1 MTANA
6 TGQRILMTNCE
17 GRIFFFKN
25 FSQQEEQFERQIE
38 DNLSSLNVSSA
49 GDKTPWFSQ
58 NSFPTHYQRNID
70 LTTVFNETL
79 TGVFYENLMSHNFKK
94 RLFWKNCALTTY
106 ATGQRIL
113 MTNCEGGIFFFFFS
127 KNLLSGK
134 NNLKDKCIENLSSLN
149 VSSAGGKTPW
159 FSQNSFPG
167 SLSWRFIIQSNISTT
182 ANFFCPQEGRWGDV
196 RLYYES
202 PT

>member
-1 MTANA
+1 MRADFFF
-6 TGQRILMTNCE
+6 
-17 GRIFFFKN
+17 FFFKK

-113 MTNCEGGIFFFFFS
+113 MTNCEGGIFFFFFF
-127 KNLLSGK
+127 KK
-134 NNLKDKCIENLSSLN
+134 FTQREEQFERQMYRKFKFIKCQLC
-149 VSSAGGKTPW
+149 
-159 FSQNSFPG
+159 
-167 SLSWRFIIQSNISTT
+167 WR
-182 ANFFCPQEGRWGDV
+182 
-196 RLYYES
+196 
-202 PT
+202 